1 MKSRIKIFF
10 LMPSLIGGGAEKALM
25 NVLALLNYDDYE
37 VTVCSVLKKG
47 VYIDQLPR
55 EVNFLYLLKNE
66 LLFKFLF
73 TYEFSSKKEIKW
85 PIF

>member
-1 MKSRIKIFF
+1 
-10 LMPSLIGGGAEKALM
+10 MPSLIGGGAEKALM

-37 VTVCSVLKKG
+37 ITVCSVLKKG

-73 TYEFSSKKEIKW
+73 KLHQKVDF
-85 PIF
+85 